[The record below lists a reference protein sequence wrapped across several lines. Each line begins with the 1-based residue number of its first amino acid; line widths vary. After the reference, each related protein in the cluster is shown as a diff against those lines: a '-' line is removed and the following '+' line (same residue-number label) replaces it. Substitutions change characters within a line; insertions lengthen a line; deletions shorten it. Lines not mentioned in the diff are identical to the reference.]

1 MSKVSLCALF
11 AASVFAVSAADLDE
25 YVQPDL
31 VAMWDGYR
39 NQGAD
44 KPHDSTATV
53 WYDTT
58 GQYGFVLNGGA
69 TMGDDCCKF
78 AFYGGNTSYGTL
90 SAEDTAATFDL
101 AKNGTMEI
109 VFYQLYD
116 GNAVLLQSSG
126 TSGIAFGRNAASTII
141 TSNTSGSPTGTYA
154 PLNKFSSIAVNY
166 ELGKSVAV
174 YANGEVLTLSS
185 ANNYGTSTT
194 ETFIGNRAAKNGAF
208 NGYIHAIRLYS
219 RQLTPE
225 EIAQNAAVDRERYF
239 NRKPEATA
247 SYPVFDGMAGVTVDQ
262 TFTVGADLTVN
273 AAHAAAVEYL
283 TANEGATAAVVVPE
297 GTYALTEPIL
307 LAKGEKLIGA
317 GRDKTF
323 LDCVA
328 PEVSDGECAVKVQN
342 DDNLVRGI
350 TLFNILETTKNAG
363 YQPHAFYVTKGV
375 VDNCRSTLHR
385 SMYGSFG
392 VALYQTGGTVTNCL
406 LDHVAVSD
414 MSVNGLI
421 ARVNGG
427 LLVASDIC
435 YNDDGIGR
443 SFTAGGLYLGGAD
456 AIARTCRIHDCGK
469 SRNYEDEQGA
479 GVYIGNG
486 TLENSLIYNNLTC
499 NNGMNS
505 AKAAGVRVAG
515 GTMRYCTIVNNKT
528 VNDSVGYSGLVQS
541 AGTVQ
546 NCIIVDNWSTTLG
559 ANVTGGTFEKNLVN
573 KAVAGKDDNFTTLDA
588 KFADAGAH
596 DYHIAAKASVAVGKA
611 VPVEGVTT
619 DFDGVARD
627 AEKPTIGAFEY
638 VAQASEFLA
647 EIQVAIGEWREG
659 SAPTVELI
667 YDGVTDLSKLDVTWY
682 VDGEEWP
689 DAKDAVVPAFAGL
702 SVGTHDIKAVATYEE
717 QTKEPEVKDALT
729 VKPVKVYVD
738 LNGSNTFPYAT
749 PATAAHVL
757 SDAYGALWKNMSE
770 TTAVE
775 IAAGEYALGDTL
787 NVDCPVVFAGAGRDA
802 TTLTGFQTSARLVTL
817 KNDGAVVRNLTLNGC
832 GEVCGGGVEIA
843 KGLVENC
850 QITNC
855 YSTTVG
861 LQGVGVKVGAGA
873 ILDCE
878 IVDCRGNMQGGGSSV
893 FGGGVAVVGNGVV
906 RNCEIHHCWA
916 SGWGGPGNKGGY
928 GAGLYATAGLTENSI
943 VHDCGDHL
951 RPHLSTDEA
960 GAGSVYTGYGSAILR
975 NVLVAGNVSEK
986 DHVLFHLGG
995 KLENVTV
1002 TGSVT
1007 PEGVAAA
1014 FCQPDNINQSFCDAM
1029 MTNCVMWGNSGVDFE
1044 AKQGV
1049 YSNTTTSVVTTRDP
1063 KIGYCCWP
1071 MAEEG
1076 VDGNTAGNPRFRV
1089 GKNRGLGVISSYGSC
1104 FRTGIVLDWM
1114 EGATDLRG
1122 NLRLTDGAVDR
1133 GCYQVGFDPG
1143 MMLLVR

>member
-1 MSKVSLCALF
+1 MNKMSLCALF
-11 AASVFAVSAADLDE
+11 AASVFAASAADLSE
-25 YVQPDL
+25 YVQTDL

-58 GQYGFVLNGGA
+58 GQYGFALNGGA

-78 AFYGGNTSYGTL
+78 SFYRANTSYGTL
-90 SAEDTAATFDL
+90 SAADTAATFEL

-116 GNAVLLQSSG
+116 GNGVLLQSSG

-154 PLNKFSSIAVNY
+154 PLNKFSSIAVTYAN
-166 ELGKSVAV
+166 GKSVAS
-174 YANGEVLTLSS
+174 YANGEVLTSSS
-185 ANNYGTSTT
+185 ANNYGGATT
-194 ETFIGNRAAKNGAF
+194 ETFIGNSASKNGAL
-208 NGYIHAIRLYS
+208 NCYIHAIRLYS

-247 SYPVFDGMAGVTVDQ
+247 SYPAFDGMAGVTVDQ

-283 TANEGATAAVVVPE
+283 TANEGAAAAVVVPE

-323 LDCVA
+323 FDCIA
-328 PEVSDGECAVKVQN
+328 PEVSDAEYAVKVSN

-350 TLFNILETTKNAG
+350 TLFHMVEVTKLG
-363 YQPHAFYVTKGV
+363 TQPHAFYVAKGV

-385 SMYGSFG
+385 SQYGSFG

-406 LDHVAVSD
+406 LDHVSLMD
-414 MSVNGLI
+414 MAVNGHI

-435 YNDDGIGR
+435 YNDDGVGR
-443 SFTAGGLYLGGAD
+443 AIFAGGLYLGGAD
-456 AIARTCRIHDCGK
+456 AIARSCRIHDCGK
-469 SRNYEDEQGA
+469 SRNLADEQGA
-479 GVYIGNG
+479 GVYLGNG
-486 TLENSLIYNNLTC
+486 TLENSLVYNNLTC
-499 NNGMNS
+499 NDAMSS
-505 AKAAGVRVAG
+505 ANAAGVCVAG
-515 GTMRYCTIVNNKT
+515 GTMRYCTIVNNMT
-528 VNDSVGYSGLVQS
+528 VNDAVGYSGLVQS
-541 AGTVQ
+541 AGAVR
-546 NCIIVDNWSTTLG
+546 NCIIVDNWSPTLG
-559 ANVTGGTFEKNLVN
+559 ANVTGGTFDYNLL
-573 KAVAGKDDNFTTLDA
+573 KTTVTGHDTNYTTTDA
-588 KFADAGAH
+588 KFVDEGAN

-611 VPVEGVTT
+611 APVEGVTT

-667 YDGVTDLSKLDVTWY
+667 YDGVTDLSKMSVTWY

-729 VKPVKVYVD
+729 VKSTKVYVD

-770 TTAVE
+770 TTMVE

-787 NVDCPVVFAGAGRDA
+787 NMDCPVVIAGAGREA
-802 TTLTGFQTSARLVTL
+802 TTVVGFQTAVRLVTL
-817 KNDGAVVRNLTLNGC
+817 KNDGAVVRNLALNG
-832 GEVCGGGVEIA
+832 GGAAGGGGVEIA
-843 KGLVENC
+843 NGLVENC

-855 YSTTVG
+855 FSTTVG
-861 LQGVGVKVGAGA
+861 LYGIGVKVGAGM
-873 ILDCE
+873 LRNCE
-878 IVDCRGNMQGGGSSV
+878 IVDCRGDMQGGGAQG
-893 FGGGVAVVGNGVV
+893 FGGGVALTGNGLV
-906 RNCEIHHCWA
+906 RDCVIHHCWL
-916 SGWGGPGNKGGY
+916 SGWAGGFGS
-928 GAGLYATAGLTENSI
+928 GLYATAGLVENCVI
-943 VHDCGDHL
+943 RDNGDNL
-951 RPHLSTDEA
+951 RTHKSTDYPGN
-960 GAGSVYTGYGSAILR
+960 GAVYTGNGSAILR

-986 DHVLFHLGG
+986 DNVLIHTAG
-995 KLENVTV
+995 KLENVTLA
-1002 TGSVT
+1002 GSVT
-1007 PEGVAAA
+1007 PEGVAAGLCRPSSVRED
-1014 FCQPDNINQSFCDAM
+1014 FYDAM
-1029 MTNCVMWGNSGVDFE
+1029 MTN
-1044 AKQGV
+1044 
-1049 YSNTTTSVVTTRDP
+1049 
-1063 KIGYCCWP
+1063 
-1071 MAEEG
+1071 
-1076 VDGNTAGNPRFRV
+1076 
-1089 GKNRGLGVISSYGSC
+1089 
-1104 FRTGIVLDWM
+1104 
-1114 EGATDLRG
+1114 
-1122 NLRLTDGAVDR
+1122 
-1133 GCYQVGFDPG
+1133 
-1143 MMLLVR
+1143 